1 MPSSSDNTSSRTA
14 LWNTP
19 VTLKS
24 HLTGGWRIRWKDVSI
39 NISLTHILQEQK
51 TKKVIS
57 FLNSDASW
65 CFQSIFFLVIV
76 TPPLLCTSCDKD
88 QIVFLQT
95 YSNLKKQPSFTNAVI
110 NHLQRHLPQGT
121 TVLNLGKLQS
131 HMPKFPSWIY
141 EKSFLLEELLWFLFP
156 RVLIWAIQHFL
167 HCTKK
172 SQTLVITVYD
182 LGFSTAHSQMEDPIA
197 SLSVYPQSVFWPPSS
212 HF

>member
-1 MPSSSDNTSSRTA
+1 MLP
-14 LWNTP
+14 
-19 VTLKS
+19 
-24 HLTGGWRIRWKDVSI
+24 IY
-39 NISLTHILQEQK
+39 
-51 TKKVIS
+51 
-57 FLNSDASW
+57 F
-65 CFQSIFFLVIV
+65 FFLVIV

-95 YSNLKKQPSFTNAVI
+95 YSNLKKQHSFTNAML
-110 NHLQRHLPQGT
+110 NHLQCYLPQGT

-156 RVLIWAIQHFL
+156 RAIQHFL

-172 SQTLVITVYD
+172 SQTLVKTVYD

-197 SLSVYPQSVFWPPSS
+197 YLSVYPQSVFWPPSS